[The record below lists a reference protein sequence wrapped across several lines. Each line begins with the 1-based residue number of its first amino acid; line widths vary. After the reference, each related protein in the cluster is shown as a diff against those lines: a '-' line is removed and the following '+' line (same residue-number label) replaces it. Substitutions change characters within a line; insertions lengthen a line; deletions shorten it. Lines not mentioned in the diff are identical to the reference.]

1 VETINRKMHA
11 ELDVYENTQ
20 SIILEQGFSYISDYD
35 GEAVGSIDF
44 EGNHTPIGVMT
55 DKIMFAPYFR
65 KDDITAF
72 AVAKMLNE
80 YFGNIDG
87 GKMYVMID
95 EVYPFDDIDML
106 ELIADKFYSNGIPF
120 VMSIMPVYENVDYP
134 SFKRYTNTLRYI
146 QSRNGSLIMHEPI
159 MTGNELV
166 GDDIDVRM
174 ENAFKSFEEN
184 GVHIYDETLFP
195 YEVSIDMLSGIQP
208 QNELFISLPINTIIK
223 FEVFEDEAELDAAI
237 ETINSKWLQI
247 GDYNRNFT
255 DNIAV
260 YEDTEVDTAFAYRE
274 KGERSFAFL
283 VDRGNQVLT
292 VIVLISGFIIIA
304 LIAFGYRLYR
314 AKFFKKR
321 R

>member
-1 VETINRKMHA
+1 
-11 ELDVYENTQ
+11 
-20 SIILEQGFSYISDYD
+20 
-35 GEAVGSIDF
+35 
-44 EGNHTPIGVMT
+44 
-55 DKIMFAPYFR
+55 
-65 KDDITAF
+65 
-72 AVAKMLNE
+72 
-80 YFGNIDG
+80 
-87 GKMYVMID
+87 
-95 EVYPFDDIDML
+95 
-106 ELIADKFYSNGIPF
+106 
-120 VMSIMPVYENVDYP
+120 
-134 SFKRYTNTLRYI
+134 
-146 QSRNGSLIMHEPI
+146 
-159 MTGNELV
+159 
-166 GDDIDVRM
+166 
-174 ENAFKSFEEN
+174 
-184 GVHIYDETLFP
+184 
-195 YEVSIDMLSGIQP
+195 MLSGIQP